1 MYEVGD
7 RIFLVEGYDRHFNRA
22 NQGKYVKIIAI
33 DRHDGFLPYCVRTQ
47 DGTTNWIDKDAI
59 KCRLKLL
66 GIRV

>member
-47 DGTTNWIDKDAI
+47 DGTTNWIGKDAI